1 MYLCLIN
8 ELNISIHYLYHSLY
22 KKKKTILKRIIY
34 HFKMYNIT
42 EINKF
47 IVKIVKQTKINI
59 IILEKTT
66 TIITYL
72 HLYNT

>member
-1 MYLCLIN
+1 
-8 ELNISIHYLYHSLY
+8 
-22 KKKKTILKRIIY
+22 
-34 HFKMYNIT
+34 MYNIT

-66 TIITYL
+66 TTTIITYL